1 MSVISP
7 SPSTR
12 PAVNPSTSRSRET
25 SPTVASANPQSG
37 FLFSPLIDLIFIAN
51 LFWPLLVFV
60 DVFGGTTTHE
70 GLLFWQIYF
79 ITAPHRWITI
89 VLVSVDHHKSQDRRW
104 LFAALALAILTVCVG
119 LQVGTG
125 SLLCLGMIDYIWNA
139 WHFSSQHHGI
149 FRIYQRQ
156 SSAPSKTK
164 ASDPFDRTAS
174 SGAGSDHSNP
184 LSQFMQS
191 KGALLQKLFFRGFLL
206 YTIARVAGFGWPEGP
221 FPSFSGVEFL
231 DWGMLLIP
239 AAFAISAMHRF
250 AKLGNQTLA
259 SMLYLLS
266 VMSLFAALLLAAH
279 YQNSRL
285 VIQLALAS
293 AIFHSMEYMSIV
305 TWSMKKSGAKNANH
319 PLARLSK
326 IWMLFLVMFVLV
338 IGLGNYLLSRGFFE
352 VWVTINLVVAFWHYC
367 FDGLLWKSP
376 KRRVPSP
383 SAGAA

>member
-1 MSVISP
+1 MSVIAP
-7 SPSTR
+7 SRRTR
-12 PAVNPSTSRSRET
+12 PPVDPPASRSKET
-25 SPTVASANPQSG
+25 SHTSLPADPRSG
-37 FLFSPLIDLIFIAN
+37 FLFSPLIDLVFIAN
-51 LFWPLLVFV
+51 LFWPLLVVV

-119 LQVGTG
+119 LQMSTG
-125 SLLCLGMIDYIWNA
+125 SLLCLGMIDYVWNA

-156 SSAPSKTK
+156 SSCPPKAK
-164 ASDPFDRTAS
+164 ASDPFDRTVND
-174 SGAGSDHSNP
+174 GAGSHHSNP
-184 LSQFMQS
+184 LSRFIQS

-206 YTIARVAGFGWPEGP
+206 YTIARVAGLGWPEGP
-221 FPSFSGVEFL
+221 FPSFSAVESL
-231 DWGMLLIP
+231 DWWMLLIP
-239 AAFAISAMHRF
+239 ATFVVSAIHRF
-250 AKLGNQTLA
+250 VRLGNQALA

-279 YQNSRL
+279 YQNSQL

-305 TWSMKKSGAKNANH
+305 TWSMKKSGAKTDPN

-326 IWMLFLVMFVLV
+326 IWMLFLVVFVLV

-352 VWVTINLVVAFWHYC
+352 AWVTINLVVAFWHYC

-376 KRRVPSP
+376 KRRASSS

>member
-1 MSVISP
+1 MSVVTQSP
-7 SPSTR
+7 NTR
-12 PAVNPSTSRSRET
+12 PAMDPPASRLQET
-25 SPTVASANPQSG
+25 SQTNAPADAKSG

-60 DVFGGTTTHE
+60 DVFGGATTHE

-89 VLVSVDHHKSQDRRW
+89 VLVSVDHHKAQDRRW
-104 LFAALALAILTVCVG
+104 LFTALALAILTVCVG
-119 LQVGTG
+119 LQMGTG

-156 SSAPSKTK
+156 SSSKPATRT
-164 ASDPFDRTAS
+164 SDPFDRNAK
-174 SGAGSDHSNP
+174 SGAGTNQPNSLNRLVQRKGP
-184 LSQFMQS
+184 LF
-191 KGALLQKLFFRGFLL
+191 QKIFFRGFLL
-206 YTIARVAGFGWPEGP
+206 YTIARAAGLGWPEGP
-221 FPSFSGVEFL
+221 FPSFAGVELL
-231 DWGMLLIP
+231 DWWMLLIP
-239 AAFAISAMHRF
+239 FAFAVSAVYRF
-250 AKLGNQTLA
+250 AKLGNQSLG

-266 VMSLFAALLLAAH
+266 VMSLFTALLLAAH
-279 YQNSRL
+279 YQNSQL

-305 TWSMKKSGAKNANH
+305 TWSMKKSGSKKANN

-352 VWVTINLVVAFWHYC
+352 SWVLINLVVAFWHYC

-376 KRRVPSP
+376 KRVAPAS
-383 SAGAA
+383 STGAA